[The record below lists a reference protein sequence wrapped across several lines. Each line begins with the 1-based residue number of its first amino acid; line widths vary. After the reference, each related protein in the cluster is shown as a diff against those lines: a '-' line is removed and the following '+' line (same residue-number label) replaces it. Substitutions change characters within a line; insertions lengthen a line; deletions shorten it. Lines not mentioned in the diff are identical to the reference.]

1 VRFGERLNVNVD
13 CSTEACTALVPS
25 FLVQPLVENAVKH
38 GVARSSAPVAIE
50 IDAAIDEGCLCIKV
64 ANCVADT
71 ESEPLRDNAG
81 AGVGLANVERR
92 LQAVFGKR
100 ASLEAVRE
108 NGRFVAT
115 ICIPEIQ
122 QAN

>member
-1 VRFGERLNVNVD
+1 MP
-13 CSTEACTALVPS
+13 PS
-25 FLVQPLVENAVKH
+25 MKAASVS
-38 GVARSSAPVAIE
+38 RSSIAWPTRNPERCAI
-50 IDAAIDEGCLCIKV
+50 C
-64 ANCVADT
+64 
-71 ESEPLRDNAG
+71 AG